1 MARSVSVK
9 IPTAKVIEMVEAKI
23 AQMKQ
28 EDKDYPKLLENYE
41 KEMNSILTKVIKIAK
56 DNSVTDKVSVHNN
69 YSGISISL
77 SKSLIGDIEFPKQP
91 TDPSVYYRQNKFEEL
106 EKTLKLLRLTEQ
118 ESVTSSTYNS
128 VLDLL

>member
-28 EDKDYPKLLENYE
+28 EDANYPKLLEAYE
-41 KEMNSILTKVIKIAK
+41 KEMNALLGKFIKIAK
-56 DNSVTDKVSVHNN
+56 DNAGSKNVYVNN
-69 YSGISISL
+69 GYRCASINISSE
-77 SKSLIGDIEFPKQP
+77 LIGDVEFPKSPIEPNAYGRATQL
-91 TDPSVYYRQNKFEEL
+91 KEL